1 MAKESQNLNF
11 ALVTSNSLM
20 DKIPSWE
27 SYQSVSEEQYLD
39 LINYSKEL
47 IEEDS
52 EHCITFLVIAQGID
66 SVEKQEYQEKEEL
79 EKTIQHQKEIEDQ
92 QRAKKSLIRENSKS
106 ILNSIYGI

>member
-1 MAKESQNLNF
+1 
-11 ALVTSNSLM
+11 M

-52 EHCITFLVIAQGID
+52 EHRITFLVIAQGID

-79 EKTIQHQKEIEDQ
+79 EKTIQQQKEIEDQ
-92 QRAKKSLIRENSKS
+92 QRAEKSLIRENSKS